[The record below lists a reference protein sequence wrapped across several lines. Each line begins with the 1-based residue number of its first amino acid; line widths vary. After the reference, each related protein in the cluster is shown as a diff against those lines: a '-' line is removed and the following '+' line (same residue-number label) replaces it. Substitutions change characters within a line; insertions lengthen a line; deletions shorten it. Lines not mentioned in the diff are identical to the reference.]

1 MRTLSPNARGS
12 IYMVLGSLGYVVND
26 AFVRRATETG
36 PDVYQVLCLRSIGI
50 AAVFAFVGKMH
61 VSERRRGIRQ
71 RSLLLRVGAEMAG
84 SALFFAALI
93 RLEFAN
99 AQAILQ
105 VVPFAVTLAAAIW
118 LKERVDVRQYVAI
131 LIGFVGVVIV
141 IRPATEG
148 FSAWSLAAV
157 GTATLMVVREFAT
170 RGVDPHT
177 PAPTIAF
184 ATATGLGLL
193 TAVLSP
199 PHQWVALP
207 SEAVGSLIV
216 SIVSLVIGYHF
227 TIQTVRVGDLSVSA
241 PFRYSIL
248 VGAVVMGFV
257 LFGEVPD
264 RFTVAGSL
272 IIVATGIYAVRFER
286 TRPARWLGPRSSA
299 AGVPNH

>member
-1 MRTLSPNARGS
+1 
-12 IYMVLGSLGYVVND
+12 MVLGSLGYVVND

-50 AAVFAFVGKMH
+50 AAVFAVLGRVH
-61 VSERRRGIRQ
+61 RPERRNAIRQ
-71 RSLLLRVGAEMAG
+71 PALLLRVGAEMAG

-93 RLEFAN
+93 RLDFAN

-105 VVPFAVTLAAAIW
+105 IVPFAVTLAAAIA
-118 LKERVDVRQYVAI
+118 LKERVDVRQYGAI
-131 LIGFVGVVIV
+131 LIGFVGVVVV

-148 FSAWSLAAV
+148 FSVWSLAAV
-157 GTATLMVVREFAT
+157 GTATFMVIREFAT
-170 RGVDPHT
+170 RGIDPQT

-199 PHQWVALP
+199 PHQWVAFP
-207 SEAVGSLIV
+207 ADAVASLIV
-216 SIVSLVIGYHF
+216 SVVSLVIGYHF

-257 LFGEVPD
+257 LFDEIPD
-264 RFTVAGSL
+264 RFTVVGSL
-272 IIVATGIYAVRFER
+272 VIVATGIYSIRFER
-286 TRPARWLGPRSSA
+286 SRVPWSGPDA
-299 AGVPNH
+299 AKVKTLDSP